1 MAFNQRQTTLLYD
14 HSKYEFSIS
23 TIREQGTQKE
33 CGTNHATIDFDSSI
47 DYSFWVKRHKKTNK
61 MAVSSI
67 KQKIIKKRTKKF
79 RRFQQSTLNKTKGN
93 YFIRMRTGWRKPK
106 GIDNRARRKFRGT
119 TIMPKIGYGSAKKTK
134 HMLPNGFY
142 KFTVLIYTFYNFFL
156 QFSFFFYHEFE
167 FKLILP
173 ANGFAF

>member
-1 MAFNQRQTTLLYD
+1 MAT
-14 HSKYEFSIS
+14 S
-23 TIREQGTQKE
+23 G
-33 CGTNHATIDFDSSI
+33 
-47 DYSFWVKRHKKTNK
+47 
-61 MAVSSI
+61 I

-142 KFTVLIYTFYNFFL
+142 KFTVQQVSDLDMLLMHNGKFAVELAHNLSSRKRREIVEKAEQLGLHITNK
-156 QFSFFFYHEFE
+156 FSRVAAEE
-167 FKLILP
+167 
-173 ANGFAF
+173 AA